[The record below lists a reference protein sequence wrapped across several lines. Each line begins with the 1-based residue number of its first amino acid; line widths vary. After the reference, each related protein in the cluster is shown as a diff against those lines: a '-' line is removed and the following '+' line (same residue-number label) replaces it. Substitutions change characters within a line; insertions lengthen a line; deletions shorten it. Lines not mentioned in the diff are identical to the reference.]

1 MVIAMRIRMTLIMM
15 LGGGDAVSE
24 VDVHVTPGRSRKTMM
39 MMITPV
45 MLYMVRRVATITH

>member
-1 MVIAMRIRMTLIMM
+1 MVIAMRIRMTLIVMR
-15 LGGGDAVSE
+15 GGGDAVSE

-39 MMITPV
+39 MITPV